1 MWERGGGG
9 DGRNG
14 VWGNGVS
21 NGLKSKEECE
31 RGLKLGSLYKGLG
44 IVVLLSLALKIQ
56 TARVK
61 GRQ

>member
-1 MWERGGGG
+1 M
-9 DGRNG
+9 
-14 VWGNGVS
+14 WGNGVS